1 MLIPHS
7 QTARWRFPVTLL
19 FCLTLCTGGWLA
31 SGQATQTPLEPRW
44 EQVGQLKFVV
54 LNKITPHNGWL
65 FTWTRTGVWRSYDN
79 GTNWEELFTGLPET
93 RNVSGIASS
102 GGRLF
107 TYLNRFLY
115 VSDTDGEFWEKIED
129 SRFALVPP
137 NLATLVNQGGKL
149 IVGAARGSFF
159 QSSDGGLN
167 WTLHFRRLGEATIN
181 ELTATGGQTGG
192 KLLAATNQGVY
203 ISTDGGANW
212 HEPAV
217 QVTYWLPGKETID
230 AGAQVTTLAA
240 VNSRLYA
247 GTWGGGVFRSEDGG
261 EYWEPVNEGLNWE
274 ETFDPLYVKA
284 FVQSGRR
291 LLAGTRLGV
300 FATVNNGEQWRESNN
315 GFARRPVEG
324 MFELN
329 RKVYAT
335 NIGAGAYTTGDN
347 GLTWAPVTFSED
359 VAQTTI
365 GRVAG
370 FHDSGDKLWAL
381 SGGPDDARGV
391 GFAYSTDAGRSWIP
405 RPQVNDNIRA
415 QVVAP
420 GYLLRATPNG
430 VLRSAD
436 EWETA
441 EPFNQGLTL
450 ATGRPPASVN
460 ALVTNSGKLFAGTEE
475 QGVYAAPVI
484 ANRQN
489 SGWERTA
496 NRGLVQNSVRALAF
510 KDSLLLAGTK
520 NSGVF
525 ASENNGDDWQA
536 MNEGMGAQLVTDV
549 LVGPNDLWA
558 ATKGAGV
565 FCSSDNGKNWK
576 AVNHGL
582 ENLQVND
589 LTLQD
594 YKLVA
599 ATDGGVFMSLDAGQN
614 WTALNNGL
622 PTKEVTAVF
631 AMGSKLFAGT
641 VDGRILYYN
650 PAPEP
655 EPLPTP
661 TPRFTPLPRET
672 PTPTPTPSPTP
683 TPEPTPAVWPF
694 YHVMGRVVD
703 QRGLGLANVTVTAS
717 DAEDNP
723 VGTAQTDRSGYYRLR
738 LTTGGTY
745 RLAPPAAGPKVN
757 YTTYYANPGFVV
769 FTDFRQDQTANF
781 VYSLTAPWT
790 PPE

>member
-1 MLIPHS
+1 MLIPHFL
-7 QTARWRFPVTLL
+7 TARWRFPVTLL
-19 FCLTLCTGGWLA
+19 LCFVLSMGIWFA
-31 SGQATQTPLEPRW
+31 SSQATPQTPLEPRW

-65 FTWTRTGVWRSYDN
+65 FTWTNTGVWRSYDN
-79 GTNWEELFTGLPET
+79 GTNWEEVFEGLPEK
-93 RNVSGIASS
+93 RAVGSIASS
-102 GGRLF
+102 GNRLF
-107 TYLNRFLY
+107 AYVSRFLY
-115 VSDTDGEFWEKIED
+115 VSDTAGEFWEKIED
-129 SRFALVPP
+129 SRLALVPP
-137 NLATLVNQGGKL
+137 NLDTLVNQGGKL
-149 IVGAARGSFF
+149 IMGAARGSFF
-159 QSSDGGLN
+159 QSNDGGLT
-167 WTLHFRRLGEATIN
+167 WTLHFRRLGETTIN
-181 ELTATGGQTGG
+181 ELTVMGG
-192 KLLAATNQGVY
+192 KLLAATNQGVF
-203 ISTDGGANW
+203 ISTDGGVNW
-212 HEPAV
+212 HEPAL
-217 QVTYWLPGKETID
+217 QVSYWLPGKETID
-230 AGAQVTTLAA
+230 AGAQVTTLAT
-240 VNSRLYA
+240 VNSRMYA

-284 FVQSGRR
+284 FMQSGRR

-300 FATVNNGEQWRESNN
+300 FATVNNGEQWRESNR
-315 GFARRPVEG
+315 GFARRPVDG
-324 MFELN
+324 MFALN
-329 RKVYAT
+329 QKVFAT
-335 NIGAGAYTTGDN
+335 NIGAGAFATGDN
-347 GLTWAPVTFSED
+347 GLTWASVNFSED
-359 VAQTTI
+359 VAKTTI

-381 SGGPDDARGV
+381 SGGPGDAMGV
-391 GFAYSTDAGRSWIP
+391 GFAYSTDAGKSWTQ

-430 VLRSAD
+430 VTRSAD

-460 ALVTNSGKLFAGTEE
+460 TLVTSDARLFAGTEE
-475 QGVYAAPVI
+475 QGVYSTPTTATH
-484 ANRQN
+484 QN
-489 SGWERTA
+489 SGWTRSA
-496 NRGLVQNSVRALAF
+496 NRGLAQGSVRTLAL
-510 KDSLLLAGTK
+510 KDSMLLAGTK
-520 NSGVF
+520 DSGVF
-525 ASENNGDDWQA
+525 ASGNNGDDWQA
-536 MNEGMGAQLVTDV
+536 MNEGMGAQPVTDV

-565 FCSSDNGKNWK
+565 FCSNHNGKSWK

-582 ENLQVND
+582 ESLQVND
-589 LTLQD
+589 LALHE
-594 YKLVA
+594 YRLVA
-599 ATDGGVFMSLDAGQN
+599 ATDAGVFVSPDNGQN
-614 WTALNNGL
+614 WAALNNGL

-655 EPLPTP
+655 EPSPTP

-672 PTPTPTPSPTP
+672 PTPTPTPVPTP

-694 YHVMGRVVD
+694 YHVMGRIVD
-703 QRGLGLANVTVTAS
+703 QRGQGLANVTVAAS
-717 DAEDNP
+717 DTEGNQVNSAS
-723 VGTAQTDRSGYYRLR
+723 TDRGGYYRLR

-745 RLAPPAAGPKVN
+745 RIAPPSAGPKVN

-769 FTDFRQDQTANF
+769 VSDFRQDQTANF
-781 VYSLTAPWT
+781 AYSLTAPWT